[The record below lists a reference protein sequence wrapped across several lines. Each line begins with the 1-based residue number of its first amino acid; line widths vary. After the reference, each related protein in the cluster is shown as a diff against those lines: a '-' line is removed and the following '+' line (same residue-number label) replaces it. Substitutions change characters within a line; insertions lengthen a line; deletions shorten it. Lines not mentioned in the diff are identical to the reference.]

1 MANTY
6 LLLIDQLYIQPVQ
19 TPNPDEDGT
28 EILDVITKIDYNYEA
43 TSPIGNIR
51 KYHCTKI
58 MPSPTTAEGYLEYKD
73 VTYEIA
79 QSWVKNSEEDVE
91 IIYRL
96 LDTQIEEQ
104 EKVIQNINLI
114 KAETKKLEAI
124 YTQKLADLEE
134 MKKSVLQK
142 AFSGQLNTI
151 N

>member
-51 KYHCTKI
+51 KYHGTKI
-58 MPSPTTAEGYLEYKD
+58 MPSPTTAEGYFEYKD

-79 QSWVKNSEEDVE
+79 QSWVKNSEEDEE

-104 EKVIQNINLI
+104 EKEKFVVPGKLPWEELPPGQQEIDAQN
-114 KAETKKLEAI
+114 E
-124 YTQKLADLEE
+124 D
-134 MKKSVLQK
+134 
-142 AFSGQLNTI
+142 
-151 N
+151 

>member
-51 KYHCTKI
+51 KYHGTKI
-58 MPSPTTAEGYLEYKD
+58 MPSPTTAEGYFEYKD

-79 QSWVKNSEEDVE
+79 QSWVKNSDEEE
-91 IIYRL
+91 ETIFRL
-96 LDTQIEEQ
+96 LDSQITELEKGRFVVPAILPWEVLPPGIELDPENEE
-104 EKVIQNINLI
+104 
-114 KAETKKLEAI
+114 
-124 YTQKLADLEE
+124 
-134 MKKSVLQK
+134 
-142 AFSGQLNTI
+142 
-151 N
+151 